1 MTEKTIKIFHVNG
14 QLNYSSW
21 IKDSSPVMSI
31 EESDLILFE
40 GGADVN
46 PSVYSQKKNPK
57 TYFDDNRDKNDIYFF
72 KKAIELN
79 KPMAGVC
86 RGAQF
91 LTAMQQNGCLIQ
103 HVEGHAVFSPHEIL
117 FSDGSYALATSTHHQ
132 MMWPFDVPKYEL
144 IAWASRRISDVYEF
158 QSHTDTVSS
167 LPGGREPEIVYYPNT
182 KCLAIQPH
190 PEMMSKQ
197 SQLVLK
203 LNDILKEKFNI

>member
-1 MTEKTIKIFHVNG
+1 MKILVVGGSKH
-14 QLNYSSW
+14 YTSW
-21 IKDSSPVMSI
+21 IDRAIEFLDEKIENVKEADLLFFTGGEDVSP
-31 EESDLILFE
+31 ELY
-40 GGADVN
+40 N
-46 PSVYSQKKNPK
+46 QKKHPK
-57 TYFDDNRDKNDIYFF
+57 TYCNKTRDDYEIKFYKEALLHGINI
-72 KKAIELN
+72 I
-79 KPMAGVC
+79 GVC

-117 FSDGSYALATSTHHQ
+117 FNDGSYALATSTHHQ

-144 IAWASRRISDVYEF
+144 IAWASRGISDVYEF
-158 QSHTDTVSS
+158 QTHTDTVSS

-203 LNDILKEKFNI
+203 LNDLLKEKFNL